1 MTAIN
6 EEGTDMQLF
15 QNTENV
21 LNPLERESFKL
32 ERDIQSLVE
41 NNMDTLFGLEFVSTE
56 FSIAEF
62 RLDSLAFDE
71 ENNAFVIVEYKKGHS
86 YSVVDQGYS
95 YLSVMLN
102 NKADFI
108 LEYNERTGKQL
119 KRTDIDWTSSRVI
132 FVSPSFNSYQK
143 NSVNF
148 KDVPFE
154 LWEIRKFEGDI
165 VAFEQY
171 TSSSS
176 ESIEK
181 LSKGNKSSVI
191 SKVSSEVKVLS
202 EEDHVGNLDDSIKTV
217 WGALR
222 EKLSDY
228 TDTSFFMTKGYISW
242 KRDNTAVCF
251 IHFRKKRLQIEVLR
265 GNIKEN
271 GERSKGFFTVD
282 DPKEMTGNRSWN
294 WKSGA
299 QGHVYIIG
307 LKDLIDLD
315 YVMFLLEQKYNS
327 MD

>member
-1 MTAIN
+1 
-6 EEGTDMQLF
+6 MQLF
-15 QNTENV
+15 QSTKNV

-41 NNMDTLFGLEFVSTE
+41 RNMESLFGLEFVSTE

-71 ENNAFVIVEYKKGHS
+71 QNNAFVIVEYKKGHS

-108 LEYNERTGKQL
+108 LEYNEKTGKQL

-165 VAFEQY
+165 VAFEQH

-202 EEDHVGNLDDSIKTV
+202 EEDHAGNLDESMKLV
-217 WGALR
+217 WSKLR
-222 EKLSDY
+222 GKLCDY
-228 TDTSFFMTKGYISW
+228 SDTSFFMTKGYISW

-271 GERSKGFFTVD
+271 GEQSKGFFTLD
-282 DPKEMTGNRSWN
+282 DPKEITKNRSWN

-299 QGHVYIIG
+299 QGHIYVMG
-307 LKDLIDLD
+307 LKDQSDLD
-315 YVMFLLEQKYNS
+315 YVMFLLKQKYNS